1 MIKKRIGIDFDD
13 VLFSCNEML
22 LPFHNN
28 RYGTNHVKDN
38 VGTYY
43 LHDLWKCTREEA
55 YARVIEFYNSKEHDS
70 MKPIEGAVDAIN
82 QLSKRYELFIITAR
96 PPEAEEVTKKLL
108 KHFQTD
114 KNKSWNMIFKKLHF
128 TGTVDGKNHIITK
141 AEVCKNENIDIF
153 IDDHINNVINVS
165 LTGIPSILLDQPWN
179 KDEVLPNNVK
189 RLYSWEEIVMEI
201 DQTLL

>member
-1 MIKKRIGIDFDD
+1 
-13 VLFSCNEML
+13 
-22 LPFHNN
+22 
-28 RYGTNHVKDN
+28 
-38 VGTYY
+38 
-43 LHDLWKCTREEA
+43 
-55 YARVIEFYNSKEHDS
+55 
-70 MKPIEGAVDAIN
+70 
-82 QLSKRYELFIITAR
+82 
-96 PPEAEEVTKKLL
+96 
-108 KHFQTD
+108 
-114 KNKSWNMIFKKLHF
+114 MIFKKLHF